1 MLLMLLLSQC
11 AISAARLN
19 CCILHTIYSVC
30 YTLQAIS
37 SMTTVRSFAAERL
50 ESSRYAVE
58 LAAYYGLNVYTAWA
72 YGLYASVAALLPQL
86 VTALVLFYGG
96 KLVMRC
102 VTLLNSNRC
111 SVTALV

>member
-1 MLLMLLLSQC
+1 
-11 AISAARLN
+11 
-19 CCILHTIYSVC
+19 
-30 YTLQAIS
+30 
-37 SMTTVRSFAAERL
+37 MTTVRSFAAERL

-102 VTLLNSNRC
+102 VTVC
-111 SVTALV
+111 DVTVALYFALV